1 VSGLGAAGNVDVDY
15 RGRHLCVPFTAVN
28 GARDD
33 ATVIAVDREAVK
45 STIPGVA
52 QAAAREMP
60 LWEQEVDAGR
70 SHRICATTTA

>member
-1 VSGLGAAGNVDVDY
+1 VSGLGAAGHVDVHY

-45 STIPGVA
+45 STIPGVS